1 MANLKVKSVNAYI
14 KESGKKLVVIEFDGG
29 DKCFVNEGLLA
40 YACQNA
46 KKVKA
51 KDSKDKE

>member
-14 KESGKKLVVIEFDGG
+14 KENGKKLVVIEFDNN
-29 DKCFVNEGLLA
+29 DKVFLNEGLLA

-46 KKVKA
+46 KQVKP
-51 KDSKDKE
+51 KEKKEE